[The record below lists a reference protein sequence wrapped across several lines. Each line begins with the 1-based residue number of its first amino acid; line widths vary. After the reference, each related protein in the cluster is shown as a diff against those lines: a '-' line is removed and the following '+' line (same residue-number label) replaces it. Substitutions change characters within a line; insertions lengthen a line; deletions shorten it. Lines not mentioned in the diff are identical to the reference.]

1 MEGRS
6 FTTKLRS
13 RGAGGSFAGFGGR
26 SSLQRGLRA
35 WRENP
40 RDSER
45 AGRVGWRGR
54 VNLILFESSELERPL
69 PRADRRAEH
78 MLRVLRLAVGASCDV
93 ARVNGP
99 RGKAT
104 LVALDEA
111 ALTLRFDWSAAENEA
126 AGAGAG
132 EAAKEPITL
141 VVGLPRPQTARDILR
156 DATTLGVAAIHFVRT
171 EKAEASYA
179 QSSLWSSGEWRRHVL
194 AGAEQA
200 FDARLPE
207 ITHGR
212 SLKEVLAALP
222 ADTTRLALDNYES
235 PAPLGEIALP
245 TERPLVL
252 ALGAERGW
260 SAAEREQFRAE
271 AFAFAHLGTR
281 VLRTETAVIAALAIV
296 RARLGR
302 M

>member
-1 MEGRS
+1 M
-6 FTTKLRS
+6 
-13 RGAGGSFAGFGGR
+13 GGR
-26 SSLQRGLRA
+26 SSLQRGFA
-35 WRENP
+35 AAREIP
-40 RDSER
+40 RDRAE
-45 AGRVGWRGR
+45 AGRIGWGGR
-54 VNLILFESSELERPL
+54 VNLILFEISELERPL

-93 ARVNGP
+93 ALVNGP

-111 ALTLRFDWSAAENEA
+111 ALTLRFDWPAVAVS
-126 AGAGAG
+126 AG
-132 EAAKEPITL
+132 ESRREATNEPVTL

-194 AGAEQA
+194 SGAEQA
-200 FDARLPE
+200 FDPRLPE

-212 SLKEVLAALP
+212 ALKEVLAELP
-222 ADTTRLALDNYES
+222 ATATRLTLDNYES

-260 SAAEREQFRAE
+260 SAAERELFRAGG
-271 AFAFAHLGTR
+271 FAFAHLGKR
-281 VLRTETAVIAALAIV
+281 VLRTETAVIAALAIM